1 MTVFAKGA
9 ISILAAKPLTLVN
22 APGGRVPPFQLR
34 DVRDKRR
41 YIFAVCAQSNYR
53 SVMPTEISIPDAE
66 DLKSRV
72 RELRRFL

>member
-1 MTVFAKGA
+1 MAFLAEGA
-9 ISILAAKPLTLVN
+9 VSTLAAKPLISDN
-22 APGGRVPPFQLR
+22 APGGRVPPFQLC

-53 SVMPTEISIPDAE
+53 SVMPTEISIPAAA